1 MGLVRVLHVPG
12 GHSYVEHTSALPPAE
27 TDGVEP
33 DSGEP
38 DGVEPDGVEVV
49 PTPVVPGSPWAS
61 SPALE
66 PGWVAA
72 NADAFDVLHV
82 HFGFEGRTPQQL
94 RDLVEALHAHGRA
107 LVVTV
112 HDLQNPHLRDQTA
125 FTELLGILVDGA
137 DGLLTLTPGAAAE
150 VERRW
155 GRRPVVVPHPHV
167 VPAERFDR
175 PRPAHDGFVVGVH
188 LKSLRANLVAT
199 RTLRHLAAVVGELP
213 GAVLRVDVH
222 REALDPAFVRHD
234 AELAR
239 WLQEVAAPEVRTVD
253 VRVHERFTDD
263 ELWDHLSA
271 LDVSV
276 LPYGHGT
283 HSGWLEACHD
293 LGTHVVAGPVGY
305 LAEQQPLLLV
315 DLDDAD
321 SLRSALLRAY
331 SGGRAVRATWSERS
345 RQREAVAQAH
355 RALYREVAATAGDR
369 VAAR

>member
-1 MGLVRVLHVPG
+1 MGVVRVLHVPG
-12 GHSYVEHTSALPPAE
+12 GHSYVEHT
-27 TDGVEP
+27 TDARV
-33 DSGEP
+33 
-38 DGVEPDGVEVV
+38 DGVEVV
-49 PTPVVPGSPWAS
+49 PAPVVPGSPWAS

-66 PGWVAA
+66 PEWVARH
-72 NADAFDVLHV
+72 ADTFDVLHV

-94 RDLVEALHAHGRA
+94 RDLVDVLHVHGRA

-112 HDLQNPHLRDQTA
+112 HDLQNPHLRDQTGFA
-125 FTELLGILVDGA
+125 ELLGVLVTGA
-137 DGLLTLTPGAAAE
+137 DGLLTLTPGAASE

-155 GRRPVVVPHPHV
+155 GRRPRVVPHPHV
-167 VPAERFDR
+167 VPAARLQQ
-175 PRPAHDGFVVGVH
+175 PRPVHDGFVVGVH
-188 LKSLRANLVAT
+188 LKSLRANLVAA

-222 REALDPAFVRHD
+222 PEALDPGFARYD
-234 AELAR
+234 ADLAG
-239 WLQEVAAPEVRTVD
+239 WLADVSGPGAPAVD

-263 ELWDHLSA
+263 ELWEYLSA

-331 SGGRAVRATWSERS
+331 SGGRARRATPAERS
-345 RQREAVAQAH
+345 RQRTAVARDH
-355 RALYREVAATAGDR
+355 RTLYREVVLAVGERAGVR
-369 VAAR
+369 